1 MQGFGRMKK
10 RITLFRTLRLAVLLT
25 LLGLAAL
32 LFIWNRNVD
41 PRFYRFLETRMGVGL
56 ARAMGWDQAFNLPP
70 LDIPESEMTSE
81 ELALKREIEA
91 RVLSEK
97 PTHEL
102 TLRTGQTLRGAL
114 VSETADAVTF
124 REQYGASGEL
134 AVTFRRE
141 RIQQIV
147 PLDLPIPRVYYR
159 DVLFQQEFPTFT
171 LFRRPPY
178 TIVTDESFFRVE
190 SSVRII
196 ERMHRDFLYLFEPLI
211 RKPERGENIQV
222 LFFTDERAYS
232 RYQQAHAPRMES
244 SSGFYSPRLDRLV
257 IFNQISSAQLREARE
272 RMDVQERAFRR
283 TATDPEALEQLAGWR
298 RDMERNL
305 QRYAEEQTQFTLRH
319 EGAHQLFF
327 TYGVHSTHHAEN
339 TWLVEGLA
347 VFCEAS
353 RVGVREPDRV
363 STVKGHARE
372 NTLIPLAELLASRS
386 PRGFFVYGGAE
397 RVSLA
402 YAQSWSI
409 VHFLMQPQY
418 REGFFDF
425 VRFVREPDNVQAV
438 ATRPQIELLCEF
450 LSMSPESFE
459 RLWLEYIQIRL

>member
-1 MQGFGRMKK
+1 MKK
-10 RITLFRTLRLAVLLT
+10 RSTLFRTLRLAVLFT

-32 LFIWNRNVD
+32 LYLWNRNID
-41 PRFYRFLETRMGVGL
+41 PRFYRFLETRPGAGL
-56 ARAMGWDQAFNLPP
+56 ARVMGWDHTFNLPP
-70 LDIPESEMTSE
+70 LDLPESEMTEE
-81 ELALKREIEA
+81 ELAIKRELEA
-91 RVLSEK
+91 RVLAEQ

-102 TLRTGQTLRGAL
+102 TLRTGQTLRGSL
-114 VSETADAVTF
+114 VSETAHAVTF
-124 REQYGASGEL
+124 REQYGAAGEL
-134 AVTFRRE
+134 AVTIRRE
-141 RIQQIV
+141 RVQQIV

-159 DVLFQQEFPTFT
+159 DVLFQKEFPSFV
-171 LFRRPPY
+171 LYRRPPY

-190 SSVRII
+190 HSIRIL
-196 ERMHRDFLYLFEPLI
+196 ERMHRDFLYLFEPVI
-211 RKPERGENIQV
+211 VQPERGENIQV
-222 LFFTDERAYS
+222 LFFSDENAYS
-232 RYQQAHAPRMES
+232 RYQRAHAPRMES
-244 SSGFYSPRLDRLV
+244 SSGFYSPQLDRLV

-272 RMDVQERAFRR
+272 RMDLQERAFRR
-283 TATDPEALEQLAGWR
+283 TATDPEALEALAAWR
-298 RDMERNL
+298 RDTERNL

-327 TYGVHSTHHAEN
+327 TYGVHSTHQAEN

-353 RVGVREPDRV
+353 RVGLREPDRV
-363 STVKGHARE
+363 STVKGHARDE
-372 NTLIPLAELLASRS
+372 TLIPLAELLASRS

-425 VRFVREPDNVQAV
+425 IRFVRDPANVQAV
-438 ATRPQIELLCEF
+438 ATRPQIELLAEF

-459 RLWLEYIQIRL
+459 RLWREYIMIRL

>member
-1 MQGFGRMKK
+1 MK
-10 RITLFRTLRLAVLLT
+10 RRTSLFKTLRLVFLLT
-25 LLGLAAL
+25 LLGLASL
-32 LFIWNRNVD
+32 LFLWNRNVD
-41 PRFYRFLETRMGVGL
+41 PRFYRFLETRIGTGL
-56 ARAMGWDQAFNLPP
+56 ARVMGWGQVFNLPP
-70 LDIPESEMTSE
+70 LDIPEADMTPE

-91 RVLSEK
+91 RVLGEQ

-102 TLRTGQTLRGAL
+102 IVRTGQTLRGAM

-141 RIQQIV
+141 RILEIV
-147 PLDLPIPRVYYR
+147 PLDLPLPRVYYR
-159 DVLFQQEFPTFT
+159 DVLFQQEFPNFT
-171 LFRRPPY
+171 LYRRPPY

-190 SSVRII
+190 NSVRIL

-211 RKPERGENIQV
+211 RQPERGESIQV
-222 LFFTDERAYS
+222 LFFTDERAYA

-257 IFNQISSAQLREARE
+257 MFNQVSSAQLREARDRIE
-272 RMDVQERAFRR
+272 MQERAFRR
-283 TATDPEALEQLAGWR
+283 TATEAAELEQFSAWR
-298 RDMERNL
+298 RETERNL

-327 TYGVHSTHHAEN
+327 TYGVHSTHQGEN

-353 RVGVREPDRV
+353 RVGLREPDRV
-363 STVKGHARE
+363 ATVKGHARDD
-372 NTLIPLAELLASRS
+372 TLIPLAELLSSRS
-386 PRGFFVYGGAE
+386 PRGLFVFGGAD

-418 REGFFDF
+418 REGFFEF
-425 VRFVREPDNVQAV
+425 VRFIREPSNVQVV
-438 ATRPQIELLCEF
+438 ATRPQIDLLSEF
-450 LSMSPESFE
+450 LSMTPENLE
-459 RLWLEYIQIRL
+459 RLWREYIELRL